1 MAYKYIAYGENKRI
15 VRGSIE
21 AASESAVE
29 EALEHQGYQL
39 ISLKAVAAGPT
50 LEQMLPSLFQIRAGD
65 VIAFSRQL
73 TTLLEAGIGIL
84 AAVGMLQE
92 QASNRRFKRVLDS
105 VIDDLRA
112 GTPFSAAL
120 ARHPRVFPQLYQRMV
135 EVGERTGEPEAALKQ
150 VTDYME
156 RENAASKKLGRAMI
170 YPVMILVMAIAVVML
185 LITVA
190 LPPMVDMFDSLD
202 TDLPLT
208 TRILIGTV
216 NFVSVNKITLLL
228 ASGALGALAIICFRR
243 PEIRLA
249 LDRLLLRVPIIG
261 SISLQGEVARLSRV
275 MSALVRGGLALPETM
290 ELAADTA
297 RNRAVK
303 QALTEVQEELL
314 LGQGLSGPM
323 SQIRLFPPV
332 LVQMVKVGEET
343 GTLDSTLVTVA
354 DFYEAEAQ
362 AKTDA
367 FISLIEPLMT
377 AGIAL
382 LVGFIALS
390 VITPMYSIMGE
401 IG

>member
-15 VRGSIE
+15 VRGSME

-92 QASNRRFKRVLDS
+92 QASNRQFKRVLDS

-228 ASGALGALAIICFRR
+228 AGGALGALAIICFRR
-243 PEIRLA
+243 PEIRLT

-303 QALTEVQEELL
+303 QALTEVQEQLL

>member
-15 VRGSIE
+15 VRGSME

-92 QASNRRFKRVLDS
+92 QASNRRFKRVLGS

-170 YPVMILVMAIAVVML
+170 YPVMILVMAIVVVML

-190 LPPMVDMFDSLD
+190 LPPMIDMFDSLD

-208 TRILIGTV
+208 TRVLIGTV

-228 ASGALGALAIICFRR
+228 AGGALGALAIICFRR

>member
-15 VRGSIE
+15 VRGSME

-92 QASNRRFKRVLDS
+92 QASNRQFKRVLDS

>member
-15 VRGSIE
+15 VRGSME

-92 QASNRRFKRVLDS
+92 QASNRRFKRVLGS

-228 ASGALGALAIICFRR
+228 AGGALGALAIICFRR

>member
-15 VRGSIE
+15 VRGSME

-50 LEQMLPSLFQIRAGD
+50 LEQMLPSLFRIRAGD

-92 QASNRRFKRVLDS
+92 QASNRQFKRVLDS

-228 ASGALGALAIICFRR
+228 AGGALGALAIICFRR

>member
-15 VRGSIE
+15 VRGSME

-92 QASNRRFKRVLDS
+92 QASNRQFKRVLDS

-228 ASGALGALAIICFRR
+228 AGGALGALAIICFRR

>member
-1 MAYKYIAYGENKRI
+1 MAYKYIAYGEDKRI
-15 VRGSIE
+15 VRGSME

-29 EALEHQGYQL
+29 EALEQQGYQL

-50 LEQMLPSLFQIRAGD
+50 LEQMLPSLFQVRAGD

-84 AAVGMLQE
+84 AAVEMLRE

-112 GTPFSAAL
+112 GISFSAAL

-156 RENAASKKLGRAMI
+156 RENATSKKLGRAMI
-170 YPVMILVMAIAVVML
+170 YPVMILLMAIAVVML

-202 TDLPLT
+202 ADLPVT
-208 TRILIGTV
+208 TRILIGVV
-216 NFVSVNKITLLL
+216 NFVSANKLLLLL
-228 ASGALGALAIICFRR
+228 AGGALGALAVICSRR
-243 PEIRLA
+243 PETRLT
-249 LDRLLLRVPIIG
+249 LDRLLLRIPVIG
-261 SISLQGEVARLSRV
+261 SISLQGEIARLSRV

-303 QALTEVQEELL
+303 QALTEVQEELI

-382 LVGFIALS
+382 MVGFIALS

>member
-15 VRGSIE
+15 VRGSME

-50 LEQMLPSLFQIRAGD
+50 LEQMLPSLFRIRAGD

-228 ASGALGALAIICFRR
+228 AGGALGALAIICFRR